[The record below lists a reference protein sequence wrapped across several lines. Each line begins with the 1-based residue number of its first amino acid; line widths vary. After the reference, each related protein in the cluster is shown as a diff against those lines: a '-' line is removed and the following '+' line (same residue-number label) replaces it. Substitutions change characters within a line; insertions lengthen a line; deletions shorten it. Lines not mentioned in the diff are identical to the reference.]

1 MSTGGERIYSKPD
14 HVSFVSNKIGAIIAT
29 NSKISIFQDCNRELI
44 IIINIY
50 RELMKKDKAAKLRS
64 EQNRCE
70 TVDDGMV
77 KEVRDAEAKKEVNP

>member
-14 HVSFVSNKIGAIIAT
+14 HVSFVSNKIAIIAT